1 MSLESTAT
9 AAISADT
16 SSAPQPSGQPVS
28 LPVVEKNLLA
38 DNGKPQQSG
47 AEKLYDRSP
56 SGERS
61 NESRDGQRGDA
72 RDGQQRGDNAAS
84 YSAEDYRLSVPE
96 GLDASDPAVG
106 AFAAAA
112 AEAGI
117 PPETAQRLVDAA
129 GPEIVKAMTAPY
141 QAWKDLQENWQAQ
154 VRNDPEIGGAKFDRV
169 VLPTIVK
176 AMNRYGDPGLR
187 EALEM
192 TGAGNNPAII
202 RTLYTL
208 SRMVTEGRLVQGNP
222 VQSMKSTAERMY
234 PSHSNGR

>member
-1 MSLESTAT
+1 MSDSLPNASVPSNPGN
-9 AAISADT
+9 AAP
-16 SSAPQPSGQPVS
+16 SAPAAGPSGQPVT
-28 LPVVEKNLLA
+28 LPVVERNLLG
-38 DNGKPQQSG
+38 DG
-47 AEKLYDRSP
+47 ALKAGPDTSP
-56 SGERS
+56 GGI
-61 NESRDGQRGDA
+61 RDGAPGGTKLSETGFQPT
-72 RDGQQRGDNAAS
+72 
-84 YSAEDYRLSVPE
+84 DYKFTVPQ
-96 GLDASDPAVG
+96 GIDASDPVVG

-112 AEAGI
+112 ADAGVT
-117 PPETAQRLVDAA
+117 PETAQRLVDAA

-141 QAWKDLQENWQAQ
+141 QAWKDLQENWQTQ

-176 AMNRYGDPGLR
+176 AMARYGDPGLR
-187 EALEM
+187 EALET

-222 VQSMKSTAERMY
+222 VQSMKSAAERMY